1 MTTGTTLQQA
11 ITLHQ
16 AGQLEDAE
24 QLYRNILQIE
34 PDHPNANYNLGLL
47 MIQQNQIDDALALF
61 TIALNANPNSTQ
73 YWVNY
78 IEALIYTEHFDIA
91 ENILKQGR
99 LNGLEGK
106 AFDQLDI
113 VLVSAIEKSQ
123 STVIQTEINV
133 VTNQITAKPIKTDRL
148 IGHAKKGKNE
158 EVRKLY
164 KMFLD
169 VYPKSQ
175 YTKKGHEVLQNNN
188 VNKKVQSRIPQT
200 QIDYVISLY
209 SAGQFQNTLS
219 VIAALSKVYPNVSL
233 LFSISGACHQSLGQL
248 HMAVMHYERALT
260 IEPELVEAHSNLGI
274 ALKEL
279 GQLNDAINCYEKAL
293 KIKPDYAPAH
303 YNLGIAFDELGQLD
317 AAVNCYK
324 QALTIKPNYAEAHNN
339 LGFVLKELDQLD
351 ESCKSCKQALMIN
364 PNYVE
369 AHNNLGN
376 ALHDLGQL
384 NEAVKCYKKALEI
397 KPDYAEAHNNLGI
410 VFKDLGQRDAAFKHY
425 NRSLEISPDYA
436 EARHNLSLLQLDNG
450 YLSEGFKNYEAR
462 WKCKNVN
469 FNRYQC
475 GLTQWAG
482 EPLKG
487 KNILIWGEQGVGD
500 EIQFST
506 LIPEFRTLGGNIVIK
521 CAPKLVDLFQYSF
534 PWAKVR
540 KSDTTNSQ
548 ERMID
553 SEFDYQIPMGSL
565 APLFRKTIDDFHK
578 KQKPFI
584 PRLTQKEKKIR
595 TELNLRKGQLLI
607 GLCWR
612 SSLATIKRTRTI
624 GYLDIKDLLPFQ
636 LIQGAQFLAVQYD
649 ECQSELNRVRSKGLP
664 IHYNE
669 TVDQENDLLNTSAL
683 LGACDLVISASTAVY
698 QLSASL
704 GVPTLC
710 FKVLNCEY
718 QRIPWHPTVQY
729 LNLNSNKPSL
739 LIQEI
744 ITKLP
749 EYIRWSNEV
758 TTSERR
764 IHSY

>member
-1 MTTGTTLQQA
+1 MIDLYSTGQIKKTLD
-11 ITLHQ
+11 TL
-16 AGQLEDAE
+16 
-24 QLYRNILQIE
+24 NILINKF
-34 PDHPNANYNLGLL
+34 PDEAWFYN
-47 MIQQNQIDDALALF
+47 
-61 TIALNANPNSTQ
+61 
-73 YWVNY
+73 
-78 IEALIYTEHFDIA
+78 
-91 ENILKQGR
+91 
-99 LNGLEGK
+99 
-106 AFDQLDI
+106 
-113 VLVSAIEKSQ
+113 
-123 STVIQTEINV
+123 
-133 VTNQITAKPIKTDRL
+133 
-148 IGHAKKGKNE
+148 
-158 EVRKLY
+158 
-164 KMFLD
+164 
-169 VYPKSQ
+169 
-175 YTKKGHEVLQNNN
+175 
-188 VNKKVQSRIPQT
+188 
-200 QIDYVISLY
+200 
-209 SAGQFQNTLS
+209 
-219 VIAALSKVYPNVSL
+219 
-233 LFSISGACHQSLGQL
+233 ISGACHQSLGQL
-248 HMAVMHYERALT
+248 HIAVIRYKKALA
-260 IEPELVEAHSNLGI
+260 IKPGLVEAHSNLGI

-279 GQLNDAINCYEKAL
+279 GQLNDAINYYEKAL

-303 YNLGIAFDELGQLD
+303 YNLGIALDELGQLD

-324 QALTIKPNYAEAHNN
+324 QALRIKPNYAEAHNN

-462 WKCKNVN
+462 WKCKSVN
-469 FNRYQC
+469 SIYRQI
-475 GLTQWAG
+475 GLPQWAG

-487 KNILIWGEQGVGD
+487 KHILIWGEQGVGD

-506 LIPEFRTLGGNIVIK
+506 LIPEFRTLGGNIVIE

-540 KSDTTNSQ
+540 KADTINSQ

-553 SEFDYQIPMGSL
+553 SEFDYQVPMGSL
-565 APLFRKTIDDFHK
+565 APIFRKTIDDFHK

-612 SSLATIKRTRTI
+612 SSVTTIKRSRTV

-636 LIQGAQFLAVQYD
+636 SIKGAQFLAVQYD
-649 ECQSELNRVRSKGLP
+649 ECQSELNRVRSKGLA
-664 IHYNE
+664 IHYDE
-669 TVDQENDLLNTSAL
+669 TVDQENDLLNTTAL
-683 LGACDLVISASTAVY
+683 LGACDLIISASTAVF

-718 QRIPWHPTVQY
+718 KRIPWHPTVQY
-729 LNLNSNKPSL
+729 LNLDPNKPSL
-739 LIQEI
+739 LVQEI

-749 EYIRWSNEV
+749 EYISWSNKV

-764 IHSY
+764 IHLY